1 MNTRRHVVVVILS
14 VLVTVLAACAPKAT
28 PTATP
33 APKAVATTAPTKVPT
48 PTAAPKPTA
57 KPVTIQVYYPVA
69 VDAPIAK
76 ILQGYADKFHEEH
89 PNITVKPV
97 FSGGYGDV
105 KTTIQTTVE
114 GGGKPPAL
122 AVMLAVDL
130 YDLVNAGLIAPLD
143 EYLNAMPNK
152 DAYLNDFIPAFLE
165 NSRYDGKIWSI
176 PFQRSV
182 VTLYYN
188 KTLFKEA
195 GLKAP
200 DSWESWAQAAS
211 KLTKREGD
219 KVVRWGLLYPS
230 GWPYWLFQP
239 LAIGNG
245 RNIVGDDPTQV
256 YFDDPKVV
264 EAVQFYIDLSHKYKA
279 MPEGVQGNWGQAPGE
294 FAKGSAAMIMHSS
307 GSLAG
312 ILKQA
317 KFDVGVMAAPGHKK
331 GTYATVPGG
340 GNLYILKG
348 APKEQRDA
356 AFEFIK
362 FLTQPKYVADFSIHT
377 GYIATRKAAYDTPAM
392 KEHLKKVPQAAT
404 IRNMLQYAGKEFST
418 QDLGEV
424 RNIFH
429 KYLQAAYN
437 GKMSPADAMKKAQAD
452 AEKALAPFK

>member
-1 MNTRRHVVVVILS
+1 MQIRRFSTLL
-14 VLVTVLAACAPKAT
+14 VLVLVFALVLAACAPQAT
-28 PTATP
+28 PTP
-33 APKAVATTAPTKVPT
+33 APTKAPAAEATQAPT
-48 PTAAPKPTA
+48 QAPKEEA
-57 KPVTIQVYYPVA
+57 KPVTIEVYYPVA

-130 YDLVNAGLIAPLD
+130 YDLVNADLIVPLD
-143 EYLNAMPNK
+143 EYLNAMPDK

-165 NSRYDGKIWSI
+165 NSKYDGKIWSL

-195 GLKAP
+195 GLDAP
-200 DSWESWAQAAS
+200 DSWESWAEAAS

-219 KVVRWGLLYPS
+219 QVVRWGMLYPS

-245 RNIVGDDPTQV
+245 RNIVGDDPTEV
-256 YFDDPKVV
+256 YFNDPKVI

-279 MPEGVQGNWGQAPGE
+279 MPEGVQANWGQAPGE
-294 FAKGSAAMIMHSS
+294 FAKGTAAMIMHSS

-317 KFDVGVMAAPGHKK
+317 DFEVGVMAAPGHQK

-362 FLTQPKYVADFSIHT
+362 FLTQPEYVADFSINT
-377 GYIATRKAAYDTPAM
+377 GYIATRNAAYDTPAM
-392 KEHLKKVPQAAT
+392 KEHLQKVPQAAA
-404 IRNMLQYAGKEFST
+404 IRDMLQYAGKEFST
-418 QDLGEV
+418 QNLGEV

-437 GKMSPADAMKKAQAD
+437 GEMSPAEAMQKAQEEAD
-452 AEKALAPFK
+452 KALAPFK

>member
-1 MNTRRHVVVVILS
+1 MNGRRYVVLGL
-14 VLVTVLAACAPKAT
+14 VLVMLLIVAGCAPKAT
-28 PTATP
+28 PTPQPQA
-33 APKAVATTAPTKVPT
+33 
-48 PTAAPKPTA
+48 TAAPTQAPEKTKA
-57 KPVTIQVYYPVA
+57 VTIEVYYPVA

-76 ILQGYADKFHEEH
+76 ILQGYADAFHEEH
-89 PNITVKPV
+89 PNITVKPI

-130 YDLVNAGLIAPLD
+130 YDLINADLVVPLD
-143 EYLNAMPNK
+143 DYLNAMSDK

-165 NSRYDGKIWSI
+165 NSRYDGKIWSL

-200 DSWESWAQAAS
+200 DSWESWAEAAS
-211 KLTKREGD
+211 KLTQREGD
-219 KVVRWGLLYPS
+219 KVVRWGMLYPS

-245 RNIVGDDPTQV
+245 RNIVGDDPTEV
-256 YFDDPKVV
+256 YFDDPRVV

-279 MPEGVQGNWGQAPGE
+279 MPEGVQANWGQAPGE
-294 FAKGSAAMIMHSS
+294 FAKGTAAMIMHSS

-317 KFDVGVMAAPGHKK
+317 NFEVGVMAAPGHKP

-377 GYIATRKAAYDTPAM
+377 GYIATRNAAYDTPAM
-392 KEHLKKVPQAAT
+392 KEHLQKVPQAAT
-404 IRNMLQYAGKEFST
+404 IRDMLQYAGKEFST
-418 QDLGEV
+418 QNLGEV

-437 GKMSPADAMKKAQAD
+437 GEMSPEEAMKKAQEE

>member
-1 MNTRRHVVVVILS
+1 MRSIRLS
-14 VLVTVLAACAPKAT
+14 WFAVLLIVSLLVAACRQQAT
-28 PTATP
+28 PTPTP
-33 APKAVATTAPTKVPT
+33 VPT
-48 PTAAPKPTA
+48 QPPTP
-57 KPVTIQVYYPVA
+57 KPVTIEVYYPVA
-69 VDAPIAK
+69 VDAPIAQ
-76 ILQGYADKFHEEH
+76 ILQGYADKFQQEYPH
-89 PNITVKPV
+89 ITVKPV

-130 YDLVNAGLIAPLD
+130 YDLVNADLIVPLD
-143 EYLNAMPNK
+143 DYLNAMPDK

-165 NSRYDGKIWSI
+165 NSYYDGKIWSL

-188 KTLFKEA
+188 KTLFDEA
-195 GLKAP
+195 GLNPPA
-200 DSWESWAQAAS
+200 SWEQWGGVAS
-211 KLTKREGD
+211 RLTKREGD
-219 KVVRWGLLYPS
+219 QVVRWGLLYPS

-245 RNIVGDDPTQV
+245 RNIVGDDPTEV
-256 YFDDPKVV
+256 YFDDPRVI
-264 EAVQFYIDLSHKYKA
+264 EAVQFYIDLSKKYKA
-279 MPEGVQGNWGQAPGE
+279 MPEGVQANWGQAPGE
-294 FAKGSAAMIMHSS
+294 FAKGTAAMIMHSS

-317 KFDVGVMAAPGHKK
+317 DFEVGVMAVPGKK
-331 GTYATVPGG
+331 PGTFATVPGG

-348 APKEQRDA
+348 ASKEEQDA
-356 AFEFIK
+356 AWEFIK
-362 FLTQPKYVADFSIHT
+362 FLTRPEYVADFSINT
-377 GYIATRKAAYDTPAM
+377 GYIAIRNAAYDTPAM
-392 KEHLKKVPQAAT
+392 KDHLQKVPQAAQ
-404 IRNMLQYAGKEFST
+404 IRENLQYAGKEFAV
-418 QDLGEV
+418 QNLGEV

-437 GKMSPADAMKKAQAD
+437 GEMTPEEAMKKAQEE

>member
-1 MNTRRHVVVVILS
+1 MRSIRLS
-14 VLVTVLAACAPKAT
+14 WFAVLLIVSLLVAACRQQAT
-28 PTATP
+28 PTPTP
-33 APKAVATTAPTKVPT
+33 VPT
-48 PTAAPKPTA
+48 QPPTP
-57 KPVTIQVYYPVA
+57 KPVTIEVYYPVA
-69 VDAPIAK
+69 VDAPIAQ
-76 ILQGYADKFHEEH
+76 ILQGYADKFQQEYPH
-89 PNITVKPV
+89 ITVKPV

-130 YDLVNAGLIAPLD
+130 YDLVNADLIVPLD
-143 EYLNAMPNK
+143 DYLNAMPDK

-165 NSRYDGKIWSI
+165 NSYYDGKIWSL

-188 KTLFKEA
+188 KTLFDEA
-195 GLKAP
+195 GLNPPA
-200 DSWESWAQAAS
+200 SWEQWGGVAS
-211 KLTKREGD
+211 RLTKREGD
-219 KVVRWGLLYPS
+219 QVVRWGLLYPS

-245 RNIVGDDPTQV
+245 RNIVGDDPTEV
-256 YFDDPKVV
+256 YFDDPRVI
-264 EAVQFYIDLSHKYKA
+264 EAVQFYIDLSKKYKA
-279 MPEGVQGNWGQAPGE
+279 MPEGVQANWGQAPGE
-294 FAKGSAAMIMHSS
+294 FAKGTAAMIMHSS

-317 KFDVGVMAAPGHKK
+317 DFEVGVMAVPGKK
-331 GTYATVPGG
+331 PGTFATVPGG

-348 APKEQRDA
+348 ASKEEQDA
-356 AFEFIK
+356 AWEFIK
-362 FLTQPKYVADFSIHT
+362 FLTRPEYVADFSINT
-377 GYIATRKAAYDTPAM
+377 GYIATRNAAYDTPAM
-392 KEHLKKVPQAAT
+392 KDHLQKVPQAAQ
-404 IRNMLQYAGKEFST
+404 IRENLQYAGKEFAV
-418 QDLGEV
+418 QNLGEV

-437 GKMSPADAMKKAQAD
+437 GEMTPEEAMKKAQEE

>member
-1 MNTRRHVVVVILS
+1 MTVRMRAPIWSELKSS
-14 VLVTVLAACAPKAT
+14 VRL
-28 PTATP
+28 TP
-33 APKAVATTAPTKVPT
+33 AKGASIISIGTVRRIET
-48 PTAAPKPTA
+48 
-57 KPVTIQVYYPVA
+57 

-76 ILQGYADKFHEEH
+76 ILQRYADKFQEQYPH
-89 PNITVKPV
+89 ITVKPI

-114 GGGKPPAL
+114 GGGQPPAL

-130 YDLVNAGLIAPLD
+130 YDLVNADLIIPLD
-143 EYLNAMPNK
+143 DYLNAMPDK
-152 DAYLNDFIPAFLE
+152 DAYLKDFIPAFME
-165 NSRYDGKIWSI
+165 NSYYDGKIWSI

-188 KTLFKEA
+188 QDLLQEA
-195 GLKAP
+195 GLQPP
-200 DSWESWAQAAS
+200 DSWESWGEVAG
-211 KLTKREGD
+211 KLTQREGEQ
-219 KVVRWGLLYPS
+219 VVRWGLLYPS

-245 RNIVGDDPTQV
+245 RNIVGDDPTTV
-256 YFDDPKVV
+256 YFDDPRVI
-264 EAVQFYIDLSHKYKA
+264 EAVQFYIDLSKKYKA
-279 MPEGVQGNWGQAPGE
+279 MPEGVQSNWGQAPGE

-317 KFDVGVMAAPGHKK
+317 QFEVGVMPVPGKK
-331 GTYATVPGG
+331 PGTFATVPGG

-348 APKEQRDA
+348 APKEQQDA
-356 AFEFIK
+356 AWEFIK
-362 FLTQPKYVADFSIHT
+362 FLTQPEYVANFSINT
-377 GYIATRKAAYDTPAM
+377 GYIATRQAAYETPAM
-392 KEHLKKVPQAAT
+392 KDYLQKVPQAAK
-404 IRNMLQYAGKEFST
+404 IRESLQYAGKEFAV
-418 QDLGEV
+418 QNLGEV

-437 GKMSPADAMKKAQAD
+437 GEMTPEEAMKKAQEE

>member
-1 MNTRRHVVVVILS
+1 MASRRFLTFA
-14 VLVTVLAACAPKAT
+14 TVLLVIILVAAGCAPKAT
-28 PTATP
+28 PTPTPKP
-33 APKAVATTAPTKVPT
+33 APTQPP
-48 PTAAPKPTA
+48 APKPTPTP
-57 KPVTIQVYYPVA
+57 KPVTIEVYYPVA

-76 ILQGYADKFHEEH
+76 ILQGYADKFHEQH

-105 KTTIQTTVE
+105 KTTIQTTVQ

-130 YDLVNAGLIAPLD
+130 YDLVNADLIVPLD
-143 EYLNAMPNK
+143 DYLNAMPNK
-152 DAYLNDFIPAFLE
+152 DAYLNDFIPAFME
-165 NSRYDGKIWSI
+165 NSYYDGKIWSI

-188 KTLFKEA
+188 KDLFKEA
-195 GLKAP
+195 GLEP
-200 DSWESWAQAAS
+200 PNSWESWGKAAG

-245 RNIVGDDPTQV
+245 RNIVGDDPTAV
-256 YFDDPKVV
+256 YFDDPRVI
-264 EAVQFYIDLSHKYKA
+264 EAVQFYIDLSKKYKA
-279 MPEGVQGNWGQAPGE
+279 MPEGVQSNWGQAPGE

-317 KFDVGVMAAPGHKK
+317 KFDVGVMAVPGKK
-331 GTYATVPGG
+331 PGTFATVPGG

-348 APKEQRDA
+348 APKEQQDA
-356 AFEFIK
+356 AWEFIK
-362 FLTQPKYVADFSIHT
+362 FLTQPEYVADFSINT
-377 GYIATRKAAYDTPAM
+377 GYIATRNAAYDTPAM
-392 KEHLKKVPQAAT
+392 KEHLKEVPQAAQ
-404 IRNMLQYAGKEFST
+404 IRDNLKYAGKEFSV
-418 QDLGEV
+418 QNLGEV

-437 GKMSPADAMKKAQAD
+437 GEMSPAEAMKKAQEEAD
-452 AEKALAPFK
+452 KALAPFK

>member
-1 MNTRRHVVVVILS
+1 MRRSVYAVLAL
-14 VLVTVLAACAPKAT
+14 VLVLAFVLAACAPQA
-28 PTATP
+28 
-33 APKAVATTAPTKVPT
+33 T
-48 PTAAPKPTA
+48 PTAAPKATTAPTQAPTKAPEA
-57 KPVTIQVYYPVA
+57 KPVTIEVYYPVA

-130 YDLVNAGLIAPLD
+130 YDLINADLIVPLD
-143 EYLNAMPNK
+143 DYLNAMPDK

-165 NSRYDGKIWSI
+165 NSRYDGKIWSL

-195 GLKAP
+195 GLDAP
-200 DSWESWAQAAS
+200 DSWESWAEAAS

-219 KVVRWGLLYPS
+219 KVVRWGMLYPS

-245 RNIVGDDPTQV
+245 RNIVGDDPTEV
-256 YFDDPKVV
+256 YFNDPKVI

-279 MPEGVQGNWGQAPGE
+279 MPEGVQANWGQAPGE
-294 FAKGSAAMIMHSS
+294 FAKGTAAMIMHSS

-317 KFDVGVMAAPGHKK
+317 DFEVGVMAAPGHQK

-362 FLTQPKYVADFSIHT
+362 FLTQPEYEADFSINT
-377 GYIATRKAAYDTPAM
+377 GYIATRNAAYDTPAM
-392 KEHLKKVPQAAT
+392 KEHLQKVPQAAT
-404 IRNMLQYAGKEFST
+404 IRDMLQYAGKEFST
-418 QDLGEV
+418 QNLGEV

-437 GKMSPADAMKKAQAD
+437 GEMTPAEAMQKAQEE